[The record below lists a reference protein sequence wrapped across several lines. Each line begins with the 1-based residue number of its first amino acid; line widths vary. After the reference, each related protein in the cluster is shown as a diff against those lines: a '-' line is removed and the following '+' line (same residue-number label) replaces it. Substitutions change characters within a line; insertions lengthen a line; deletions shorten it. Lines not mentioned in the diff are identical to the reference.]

1 MSDDRRFTT
10 DRFYGGVSNRLEN
23 LRSML
28 QYVRSESPSREGLT
42 KWVIQNTQAG
52 SKDAIDRHL
61 AFLESIELVKLSA
74 SRCELGEYGRQWLHS
89 DEPEALYEALSSGVR
104 GFDVILE
111 ALRDDSMTDEEIMD
125 RLVAEFEE
133 MEMTTPGPA
142 IRHREWLQVLGLVD
156 RRDGVNRI
164 TARGRRIVEGKG
176 NRDGH
181 ISGPTYPDPVGLTE
195 GENVTQD
202 EIEAAFGTGF
212 GYRISGIN
220 PRRDS
225 QDRRYVLVFATED
238 GPYDDDVTQGRFKYI
253 GEGLTGNQSET
264 SPGNSTLIDAVGGGI
279 PVHFFYKTTSSNMWE
294 YQGLVNVLR
303 YEFVEQDGRRVLEFT
318 MQHREPEGRETDG
331 EKRPV
336 PESRSGDPQLTEDEE
351 QFIDT
356 RRRARDSEFAE
367 NVRVAYDWTCVVC
380 GSRRE
385 TPTGEPEVEAAH
397 IYPKSEGG
405 ADDVRNGVALCK
417 LHHWAFDTG
426 WLSFTDDHEILVKD
440 VPEREGYYEFKQLEG
455 DSLVLPSDG
464 GVEPHPTYLCE
475 HRSLHG
481 F

>member
-1 MSDDRRFTT
+1 MSDGRRFTT

-28 QYVRSESPSREGLT
+28 QYVRAESPSRGSLT
-42 KWVIQNTQAG
+42 EWVIRNTRAG
-52 SKDAIDRHL
+52 SEQAVNRHL
-61 AFLESIELVKLSA
+61 AFLESIGVLKLSEP
-74 SRCELGEYGRQWLHS
+74 SCELKEYGRRWLNE
-89 DEPEALYEALSSGVR
+89 DDPETLYEALSSGVK
-104 GFDVILE
+104 GFDVVLE
-111 ALRDDSMTDEEIMD
+111 ALRDDPMTDEEIMN
-125 RLVAEFEE
+125 RLVGEFDE
-133 MEMTTPGPA
+133 MEMATPGPA
-142 IRHREWLQVLGLVD
+142 IRHREWLQVLELVD

-164 TARGRRIVEGKG
+164 TARGRRLIEDEG
-176 NRDGH
+176 DGGGP
-181 ISGPTYPDPVGLTE
+181 ISGATYPEPVGLTQ
-195 GENVTQD
+195 GEKVTQD
-202 EIEAAFGTGF
+202 QIEAAFDTGF

-220 PRRDS
+220 PRRDN

-238 GPYDDDVTQGRFKYI
+238 GPYDDDVTRGRFNYI

-264 SPGNSTLIDAVGGGI
+264 SPGNSTLIDAIDGGI
-279 PVHFFYKTTSSNMWE
+279 PVHFFYKATSGDTWE

-303 YEFVEQDGRRVLEFT
+303 YEFVERDGRKVLEFT
-318 MQHREPEGRETDG
+318 MQHREPERRETDE
-331 EKRPV
+331 EKKPV
-336 PESRSGDPQLTEDEE
+336 PESRDGDPQLTEDEE

-356 RRRARDSEFAE
+356 RRRVRDSEFVE
-367 NVRVAYDWTCVVC
+367 KVRAAYGRTCVVC

-397 IYPKSEGG
+397 IYPKAEGG

-455 DSLVLPSDG
+455 DSLVLPGDD
-464 GVEPHPTYLCE
+464 GVEPHPTYLRE
-475 HRSLHG
+475 HRDLHG